1 MLISAAFLAFFPYFP
16 FIYDVVSVSFT
27 LSGIV
32 SHSVT
37 LSLISLL
44 SCRFHSWNHL
54 RKNAVRCLTGRL
66 THKFGH
72 LAQWHEHRFPTL
84 SIVAWSTPHYQLHS
98 QVSLESCSRT
108 ITLTHVLTLKHQF
121 STYGERAKVSFTFL
135 FMKSSVSGIN
145 IQIFF

>member
-1 MLISAAFLAFFPYFP
+1 MSAAFLACLATFPLFMTLFP
-16 FIYDVVSVSFT
+16 SA

-44 SCRFHSWNHL
+44 SRRSHSWNHL
-54 RKNAVRCLTGRL
+54 RKDAARCLTGRL

-84 SIVAWSTPHYQLHS
+84 SMVTRNTPHYQLHS
-98 QVSLESCSRT
+98 QVSLKSCSRT

-121 STYGERAKVSFTFL
+121 STCGERAKASFTFC
-135 FMKSSVSGIN
+135 FRNKYPN
-145 IQIFF
+145 IVLEAQELPSC